1 MRKSLLVGLS
11 SGVPLI
17 PFQHTVRLT
26 QGERMRL
33 QGKVA
38 IVTGATSGI
47 GRAIAALFA
56 QEGARVLVVGR
67 NEERASAIVDDIRQA
82 GGVAEYFIADMEKR
96 DEIAKIVPR
105 ALELFGTVDIL
116 INNAGTLSLV
126 TTPDITYEEWD
137 RVFTVNLDAAL
148 FLAQA
153 VAPTMKAKGKGA
165 IVNTTSVAGYAT
177 HFGPVAYSVSKHAM
191 EGLNKAL
198 ANELGPEIRSNAIA
212 PGAIVTAMLDSAG
225 GEAAVSYMIDG
236 APLRRVGR
244 PEDIATVALFFAT
257 DDSGFVTGQSLR
269 VDGGFEI

>member
-1 MRKSLLVGLS
+1 
-11 SGVPLI
+11 
-17 PFQHTVRLT
+17 
-26 QGERMRL
+26 
-33 QGKVA
+33 
-38 IVTGATSGI
+38 
-47 GRAIAALFA
+47 
-56 QEGARVLVVGR
+56 
-67 NEERASAIVDDIRQA
+67 
-82 GGVAEYFIADMEKR
+82 MEKR

-105 ALELFGTVDIL
+105 ALELFDTVDVL
-116 INNAGTLSLV
+116 INNAGTLSMV

-148 FLAQA
+148 FLSQA

-225 GEAAVSYMIDG
+225 GEDAVSYMIEG

-244 PEDIATVALFFAT
+244 PEDIAPVALFFAT